1 MLNECAPM
9 WTMINDFRIEKSRLP
24 VVLITVEGQRVSGDL
39 FVQASARNQLGHET
53 AHDVLNAPEPF
64 FPIATM
70 KGRTLLLAKD
80 HVRELFVAREDHE
93 QEEWEFGTPAEVDV
107 VMQGGSRHVG
117 TILIQ
122 QTSGRQRVL
131 DYLNRLT
138 DRFLALHKDEGIV
151 LLNRARIA
159 HVCHEA

>member
-1 MLNECAPM
+1 M

-24 VVLITVEGQRVSGDL
+24 VVLVTVDGQRVSGDL
-39 FVQASARNQLGHET
+39 FGHET
-53 AHDVLNAPEPF
+53 ARDVLNAPEPY

-80 HVRELFVAREDHE
+80 NVRELFVAREDAE

-107 VMQGGSRHVG
+107 VMQGGSRHLG

-122 QTSGRQRVL
+122 QSSGRQRVL
-131 DYLNRLT
+131 DYLNRLG

>member
-1 MLNECAPM
+1 M

-24 VVLITVEGQRVSGDL
+24 VVLVTVEGQRVSGDL
-39 FVQASARNQLGHET
+39 FVQASVRNTLGHET
-53 AHDVLNAPEPF
+53 ARDLLNAPEHF

-80 HVRELFVAREDHE
+80 HVRELFVAREDADDSD
-93 QEEWEFGTPAEVDV
+93 WEFGTPAEVDV
-107 VMQGGSRHVG
+107 AMQGGTRHVG

-122 QTSGRQRVL
+122 QSSGRQRVL
-131 DYLNRLT
+131 DYLNRFHE
-138 DRFLALHKDEGIV
+138 RFLALYKEEGIV
-151 LLNRARIA
+151 LLNRVLIA